1 MSIVE
6 LSVKEVLFTELKEQ
20 FEFQAQKDFAKNS
33 IFLVAMRSGDTP
45 VPIPNT
51 MVKT

>member
-6 LSVKEVLFTELKEQ
+6 LSIKEVLFAELKEQ
-20 FEFQAQKDFAKNS
+20 FEFCEKNFAKNS

>member
-6 LSVKEVLFTELKEQ
+6 LSVKEVLLAELKEQ
-20 FEFQAQKDFAKNS
+20 FEYYAQKDLAKNS

-45 VPIPNT
+45 VPISNT